1 MVGVIDT
8 RYINRERQTETPNLY
23 YLLCTLEIPSKTEK
37 TTKCLS
43 HYLKIP
49 SSDLKKNMMGVGSQL
64 FSEVIRKSN
73 VNIGKIV
80 NADLSS
86 VLSH

>member
-1 MVGVIDT
+1 
-8 RYINRERQTETPNLY
+8 
-23 YLLCTLEIPSKTEK
+23 
-37 TTKCLS
+37 
-43 HYLKIP
+43 
-49 SSDLKKNMMGVGSQL
+49 MGVGSQL